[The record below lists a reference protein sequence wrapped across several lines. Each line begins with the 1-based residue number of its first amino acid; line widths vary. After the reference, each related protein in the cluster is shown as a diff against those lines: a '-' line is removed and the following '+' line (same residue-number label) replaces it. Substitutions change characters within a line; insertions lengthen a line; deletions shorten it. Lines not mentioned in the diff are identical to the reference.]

1 MPAHGAIIKTRCA
14 RGDPEPFHRVSQA
27 VQAGPAEF
35 EAQTTVSSSLPW
47 LLVCM
52 VVSWFGAGWWP
63 GRRSCMFE
71 VRRAYIAC
79 TIESFLLRK
88 IKY

>member
-35 EAQTTVSSSLPW
+35 EAQTTVSSSLPRW
-47 LLVCM
+47 LLV
-52 VVSWFGAGWWP
+52 VRWLLVAP
-63 GRRSCMFE
+63 GGRWMCMFE